1 MTAAE
6 RAVVI
11 HGHYYQPPREDPWLE
26 EVPRETGAT
35 PYHDWNTRIER
46 ECYRAV
52 TAARVTGRDG
62 RIARIVNT
70 LEHTSFDFGP
80 TLLAWLERAAP
91 ETYRAVLDAD
101 RPSAARLGHGNAIA
115 MPAHHVILPLASRR
129 DAETEVRWGIADFR
143 RRFGRAPEGM
153 WLPETAVDD
162 ATLDVLAAEGIRFTV
177 LAPHQVRGAP
187 SSGAPGVY
195 TTSGG
200 RRIAVFVYDGPI
212 SHDVAF
218 GPLLADA
225 RIWANRMV
233 DARRRLVTVATD
245 GETFGHHHRFGE
257 MALAAVIEL
266 LDAHQG
272 VRVENFSSFLAAH
285 PAAEPVTL
293 VAPSSWSCPHGVERW
308 RSDCGC
314 RAHPERPTHQGWRA
328 VLREALDW
336 LAGELHAIYD
346 DEATPLFGDP
356 WAARD
361 AYGQVLHDPATV
373 QASVK
378 EWLRGPPEGLRRA
391 VELLELERN
400 ALRMFSSCGWF
411 FDDIGGVESLIVL
424 RCAAR
429 AIELAG
435 PRGPALEATLVERLS
450 HAESNDPSVGNGR
463 DIYLRRARPAIPPQ
477 TRVAAAAA
485 LAAALG
491 LDPAL
496 AVPSAWAATHHDGV
510 CHVRHLRT
518 GATATF
524 HCTPRRASPGR
535 PSVIVRGAGEP
546 DHELGVPDV
555 PESAQEL
562 LRARLRAELM
572 ERWFDREA
580 RDAVASGTSPALAA
594 ERALHQAVGG
604 LRFDGSEAN
613 ARVEALA
620 DLLELFGHPVPFDVQ
635 TEFYRVRAALPP
647 DRAGALESVAR
658 RLGFV

>member
-1 MTAAE
+1 MTTAD

-26 EVPRETGAT
+26 EVPREPGAS

-52 TAARVTGRDG
+52 TAARMIGRDG

-91 ETYRAVLDAD
+91 DTYRAVLDAD
-101 RPSAARLGHGNAIA
+101 RASAARSGYGNAIA
-115 MPAHHVILPLASRR
+115 MPGHHVILPLARRR
-129 DAETEVRWGIADFR
+129 DVETEVRWGIADFR
-143 RRFGRAPEGM
+143 RRFGREPTGM

-162 ATLDVLAAEGIRFTV
+162 ATLDVLATEGIRFTV

-187 SSGAPGVY
+187 PTGAPGLY

-200 RRIAVFVYDGPI
+200 RRIALFSYDGPI

-218 GPLLADA
+218 GPLLSNARAWAD
-225 RIWANRMV
+225 
-233 DARRRLVTVATD
+233 RLVEGQRQLVSVATD

-257 MALAAVIEL
+257 MALAAVIDL
-266 LDAHQG
+266 LATHPG
-272 VRVENFSSFLAAH
+272 IRLENFSAFLATH
-285 PAAEPVTL
+285 PPAEPVTL

-336 LAGELHAIYD
+336 LAGELHAVYD
-346 DEATPLFGDP
+346 DEGTTIFGDP

-361 AYGQVLHDPATV
+361 AYGAVLHDPVTA
-373 QASVK
+373 QAAVR
-378 EWLRGPPEGLRRA
+378 EWLRGPPDGLGRA
-391 VELLELERN
+391 MELLEMERN
-400 ALRMFSSCGWF
+400 ALRMFTSCGWF

-424 RCAAR
+424 RYAAR

-435 PRGPALEATLVERLS
+435 PRGAALEPTLVKRLS
-450 HAESNDPSVGNGR
+450 HAESNDPTVGNGR
-463 DIYLRRARPAIPPQ
+463 DIYLRWARPRIPPAA
-477 TRVAAAAA
+477 RVAAAAA

-491 LDPAL
+491 LDPAR
-496 AVPSAWAATHHDGV
+496 AVPTAWAAAHHEGV
-510 CHVRHLRT
+510 CDVRHVRT
-518 GATATF
+518 GAAATF
-524 HCTPRRASPGR
+524 RCVPRRASPGR
-535 PSVIVRGAGEP
+535 LSVIVRSADGS
-546 DHELGVPDV
+546 DHELGVPDL
-555 PESAQEL
+555 PESSQEI

-580 RDAVASGTSPALAA
+580 HDAVASGTPPAIAA
-594 ERALHQAVGG
+594 ERALRGAVSE
-604 LRFDGSEAN
+604 LRHDSNDADV
-613 ARVEALA
+613 RVEALA

-635 TEFYRVRAALPP
+635 TEFYRVRAALPA
-647 DRAGALESVAR
+647 DRAAALEHVAH
-658 RLGFV
+658 RLGFA